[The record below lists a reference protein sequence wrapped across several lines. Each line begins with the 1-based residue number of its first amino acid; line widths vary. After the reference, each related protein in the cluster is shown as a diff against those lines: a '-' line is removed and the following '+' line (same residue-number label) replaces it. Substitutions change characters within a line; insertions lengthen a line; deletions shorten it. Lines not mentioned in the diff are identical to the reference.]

1 VTYDPDIHQRRSI
14 RLPGYDYSTFG
25 GYFVTICTQ
34 GREAL
39 LGKIVGEEMLLNAAG
54 WMVETIWRE
63 LPQRFPNVTL
73 DEFITMPN
81 HFHAIL
87 IMKDRRGESRIRP
100 VHSSNGRGESRIRP
114 VHSSNGRGESR
125 IRPVHSSNGRGEPRV
140 RPVHSS
146 NGRGESCIR
155 PVHSSNGRGESRI
168 RPVHSSNGRGM
179 GALVLRTAL
188 HGERTR
194 QELFATVGAV
204 GGEAPPTA
212 IAGTL
217 DGQPFSYLS
226 DADPRVGARLE
237 VFVAGQYTWLP
248 LAQLA
253 EIHVSEPKRLRDTLW
268 AEARVKAGPNL
279 KDFEFGEVIVPCIA
293 PLSWQNSDWQV
304 RLGREIDWKEMMDGA
319 EVPFGPKMLQVD
331 DELVPILQVR
341 ELIINPTEP
350 HD

>member
-1 VTYDPDIHQRRSI
+1 MMAPAVLI
-14 RLPGYDYSTFG
+14 
-25 GYFVTICTQ
+25 
-34 GREAL
+34 A
-39 LGKIVGEEMLLNAAG
+39 
-54 WMVETIWRE
+54 RE
-63 LPQRFPNVTL
+63 LYEAGRVDEAVQALGSQLRNDPADVRARTFLFELLCFAGEWERATKHL
-73 DEFITMPN
+73 DVI
-81 HFHAIL
+81 A
-87 IMKDRRGESRIRP
+87 D
-100 VHSSNGRGESRIRP
+100 SSKEA
-114 VHSSNGRGESR
+114 
-125 IRPVHSSNGRGEPRV
+125 
-140 RPVHSS
+140 
-146 NGRGESCIR
+146 
-155 PVHSSNGRGESRI
+155 
-168 RPVHSSNGRGM
+168 GM

-304 RLGREIDWKEMMDGA
+304 PVSAPG
-319 EVPFGPKMLQVD
+319 
-331 DELVPILQVR
+331 
-341 ELIINPTEP
+341 
-350 HD
+350 